1 MSAAADADDG
11 ASAGEVPRRNAVVRT
26 LEIVNKKGLHAR
38 PAAKFA
44 QTVEQFDA
52 EVRVSAVGGE
62 TIDGSSI
69 LDLLMLGAAPGCSIT
84 IEATG
89 PEAEAVSDALTR
101 LVSGGFGE
109 ED

>member
-1 MSAAADADDG
+1 MTVPDAQSG
-11 ASAGEVPRRNAVVRT
+11 APRENVVVRV

-52 EVRVSAVGGE
+52 EVWVSGTGAE
-62 TIDGSSI
+62 RIDGSSI
-69 LDLLMLGAAPGCSIT
+69 LDLLMLSAAPGCSIS

-89 PEAEAVSDALTR
+89 PEAQAVVEALTA
-101 LVSGGFGE
+101 LVSSGFGE

>member
-1 MSAAADADDG
+1 MTASDADTG
-11 ASAGEVPRRNAVVRT
+11 APRKNAVVRT

-44 QTVEQFDA
+44 QMVDQFDA
-52 EVRVSAVGGE
+52 EVWVSAGGE
-62 TIDGSSI
+62 RIDGSSI
-69 LDLLMLGAAPGCSIT
+69 LDLLMLSAAPGCTIT
-84 IEATG
+84 VEASG
-89 PEAEAVSDALTR
+89 PDAQAVVDAITK